1 MMTKNYYW
9 FKSYLSLYLG
19 IIWLFLFKSTMFL
32 FAFENQLKSILE
44 ARDTSHHD
52 FIENAEVNEP
62 RSNAFNDP
70 GTHPQIP
77 YESKEKITLQL
88 HPPGIPHR
96 QLDPCQNGIK
106 GEEVNFLLLWDHWKK
121 KKKKRTALPWLRPAR
136 IRSYIMTEYRP
147 QSGRPPKHVGPHQA
161 PKRSGLICMIS
172 VGQSVPQMQSW
183 LKSDVA
189 QQLEGRDGG
198 EWDGRP
204 PSGPTLLWC
213 SEDTSMEAA
222 AAATLPN

>member
-1 MMTKNYYW
+1 
-9 FKSYLSLYLG
+9 
-19 IIWLFLFKSTMFL
+19 MFL
-32 FAFENQLKSILE
+32 FALENQLKSILE

-121 KKKKRTALPWLRPAR
+121 KKKKKNSAALAQARTNPISHNDGVQTAERQTTQTRRASSGTKEEWAHLHDICGAERSPDAKLIKEWCRSTTWGQRRRRVRWPTTKRANAALMFWRH
-136 IRSYIMTEYRP
+136 
-147 QSGRPPKHVGPHQA
+147 KH
-161 PKRSGLICMIS
+161 
-172 VGQSVPQMQSW
+172 
-183 LKSDVA
+183 
-189 QQLEGRDGG
+189 GG
-198 EWDGRP
+198 GGGCYSP
-204 PSGPTLLWC
+204 
-213 SEDTSMEAA
+213 
-222 AAATLPN
+222 

>member
-1 MMTKNYYW
+1 MLH
-9 FKSYLSLYLG
+9 FSL
-19 IIWLFLFKSTMFL
+19 
-32 FAFENQLKSILE
+32 ENQQKSIAE

-52 FIENAEVNEP
+52 FIEKAEVNVT

-77 YESKEKITLQL
+77 HEPREKITFQL
-88 HPPGIPHR
+88 HPPGIPPK
-96 QLDPCQNGIK
+96 QLDPCQDRIE
-106 GEEVNFLLLWDHWKK
+106 GEEVNFLFLCDHWKN
-121 KKKKRTALPWLRPAR
+121 TALPWLRPAR
-136 IRSYIMTEYRP
+136 IQSYIITEYRP
-147 QSGRPPKHVGPHQA
+147 QSSRPPEHVGPHQA

-189 QQLEGRDGG
+189 QQLEGRDGE

-222 AAATLPN
+222 TAAAATLPN